1 MKPSSLSSLLSGLR
15 IADRISLRSWWM
27 TASSEWL
34 FMKKKSGEAHKKM
47 SPAVAKHQRGWRRI
61 NKWLYHWVFVKASR
75 VKKRRVGFQ
84 SQYSVSLLQLAAKE
98 RLRLRCLFHKVYTS
112 RQDGVVHVV
121 AAAAAAPS
129 ASAVDW
135 SAVKHLCDLSSTD
148 ITTAMHS
155 SPQECR
161 TYEQTKT

>member
-1 MKPSSLSSLLSGLR
+1 
-15 IADRISLRSWWM
+15 
-27 TASSEWL
+27 
-34 FMKKKSGEAHKKM
+34 
-47 SPAVAKHQRGWRRI
+47 
-61 NKWLYHWVFVKASR
+61 

-129 ASAVDW
+129 ASAVD
-135 SAVKHLCDLSSTD
+135 
-148 ITTAMHS
+148 
-155 SPQECR
+155 
-161 TYEQTKT
+161 